1 MAGRARQGYL
11 GLGILFNVGVVVQ
24 FFLAGLGIFGAES
37 FAAHRDLGN
46 VLHAATV
53 LLLILALVGRIGG
66 RDILLTL
73 GLVVL
78 VTVQISL
85 PETRDDAPGIA
96 AFHPVLALAILGL
109 MANLVKSV
117 NETRVATT
125 AEPGAASLDQ
135 A

>member
-1 MAGRARQGYL
+1 MAGRARQAYL

-46 VLHAATV
+46 VLHLATV
-53 LLLILALVGRIGG
+53 LLLILALVGRIGR
-66 RDILLTL
+66 RDVLLTL

-78 VTVQISL
+78 VTVQIAL
-85 PETRDDAPGIA
+85 PDTRDDAPGIA

-125 AEPGAASLDQ
+125 GEPGAASLP
-135 A
+135 